1 MGSLL
6 SAAPSSAFLCWSKWG
21 SRIDTATAN
30 GALTLCLQGL
40 CGSLEDSSLKSKT
53 WVKWLCSKTRDTCP
67 MVQCHL
73 QLPLV
78 PYFLSLC
85 VSILLSLL
93 KHFHFRFSIWCNS
106 RGWVFLSFFWYMKLP
121 LNRRMSAELQYRTC
135 MATWGL
141 NIARPQVRSQVAL
154 LFRKEK
160 WGDEKPSQADVLVFS
175 SDITFFLHMW
185 SQENQHHHH
194 WCQWVERAPGTFGA
208 GVPQP
213 LLMCQ
218 QSPQWDR
225 QSTTPHRARLARSKL
240 KGTGYS
246 RLQL

>member
-53 WVKWLCSKTRDTCP
+53 WVKWLCSKTRDICP

-93 KHFHFRFSIWCNS
+93 KHFHFRFSIWYNS

-121 LNRRMSAELQYRTC
+121 SNRRMSAELQYRTC

-141 NIARPQVRSQVAL
+141 NIRSQLDLKLDLKWLCYSEKRNGVMRSHLRQMSWYFPQIL
-154 LFRKEK
+154 LSFYTCDLKRI
-160 WGDEKPSQADVLVFS
+160 
-175 SDITFFLHMW
+175 DITITGASEW
-185 SQENQHHHH
+185 SEHQGHLEQGCH
-194 WCQWVERAPGTFGA
+194 
-208 GVPQP
+208 
-213 LLMCQ
+213 
-218 QSPQWDR
+218 SPC
-225 QSTTPHRARLARSKL
+225 
-240 KGTGYS
+240 
-246 RLQL
+246 